1 MNISAIKTTI
11 QAPIKKMFPF
21 ALGAMALV
29 GCTGPI
35 GKIKDYC
42 EEFDKPAV
50 EYIECVNKC
59 NGTCSPKDQ
68 AILDSL
74 VYRDLLNGTSLA
86 NDSSTISEFNK
97 IAATNS
103 YTRNGYSAD
112 FEANL
117 LKEGITTKEFNYI
130 RFQNKPTRRQFEAD
144 KFLYGKLFK
153 EKGLKTEDFA
163 RRFLAVSK
171 FLDPSKNYQANDIK
185 RTEKEILDG
194 ELINWGVSIQQ

>member
-1 MNISAIKTTI
+1 MKISAVKTTI
-11 QAPIKKMFPF
+11 QKPIKKVLPY
-21 ALGAMALV
+21 ALSAMALV
-29 GCTGPI
+29 GCNGPI

-103 YTRNGYSAD
+103 YTRNGYYSAD

-130 RFQNKPTRRQFEAD
+130 RSQNKPTRRQFEAD

-153 EKGLKTEDFA
+153 EKGLMTKEFNA
-163 RRFLAVSK
+163 RFRALSL
-171 FLDPSKNYQANDIK
+171 FLDPSTDIAPYNIK
-185 RTEKEILDG
+185 HYEKEIL
-194 ELINWGVSIQQ
+194 ERK

>member
-1 MNISAIKTTI
+1 MKISAVKTTI
-11 QAPIKKMFPF
+11 QKPIKKVLPY
-21 ALGAMALV
+21 ALSAMALV

-103 YTRNGYSAD
+103 YTRNGYYSAD

-130 RFQNKPTRRQFEAD
+130 RSQNKPTRRQFEAD

-153 EKGLKTEDFA
+153 EKGLMTKEFNA
-163 RRFLAVSK
+163 RFRALSL
-171 FLDPSKNYQANDIK
+171 FLDPSTDIAPYNIK
-185 RTEKEILDG
+185 HYEKEIL
-194 ELINWGVSIQQ
+194 ERK